1 MELFAEREAAVKLG
15 LFMMP
20 LHDPRRD
27 YATVLNED
35 REAVILADRL
45 GFAEAW
51 IGEHYSTTA
60 EGITAPLV
68 FLASLIAS
76 APSIRFGTGVLN
88 LPLHH
93 PARVAGDVAL
103 FDHLC
108 GGRFLMGIGPGGLST
123 DFELFERTD
132 PAARGPMMLE
142 CIDTVLKIWAG
153 AAPYDI
159 AGKTWN
165 VRVTKTVRLDHGVGA
180 MIKPLQRPHPP
191 IATSITSRNS
201 HTARVAG
208 ERGWIP
214 LSANFVP
221 PSNLRTHWQA
231 YAAGAEAKG
240 RQPDPAL
247 WRVARSI
254 LVTDDDAQAAGYLAD
269 PRCGMR
275 FYFDYLYRNAAIRP
289 GGMNNF
295 KTHLDMPD
303 VAVTLDYMLDAMA
316 IAGSPATVLDRLV
329 ALGDEIG
336 PFGTLVMTAHDWD
349 DAPLWRRSMALLAEQ
364 VMPRFAQHAAALRQ
378 KAKT

>member
-1 MELFAEREAAVKLG
+1 MKLG

-27 YATVLNED
+27 YATVLAED
-35 REAVILADRL
+35 RQAVILADRL
-45 GFAEAW
+45 GFSEVW

-60 EGITAPLV
+60 EGITSPLV
-68 FLASLIAS
+68 FLASLIDS

-88 LPLHH
+88 LPQHH

-123 DFELFERTD
+123 DLELFERTD
-132 PAARGPMMLE
+132 PAAREPLMLE

-153 AAPYDI
+153 TAPYDI
-159 AGKTWN
+159 AGKNWN
-165 VRVTKTVRLDHGVGA
+165 IRVKNTVRLDHGVGE

-191 IATSITSRNS
+191 IATSIASRNS

-221 PSNLRTHWQA
+221 ASNVRTHWEA
-231 YAAGAEAKG
+231 YAAGAAAACRRPE
-240 RQPDPAL
+240 PDL

-254 LVTDDDAQAAGYLAD
+254 LVTDSDAQAAEYLAD
-269 PRCGMR
+269 PRCGAR
-275 FYFDYLYRNAAIRP
+275 FYFDYLYRNAASRP
-289 GGMNNF
+289 GGLNNF
-295 KTHLDMPD
+295 KTRLDMAD
-303 VAVTLDYMLDAMA
+303 AAVTLDYMLDTMM
-316 IAGSPATVLDRLV
+316 ISGRPATVLDRLV
-329 ALGDEIG
+329 ALCEEIG

-349 DAPLWRRSMALLAEQ
+349 QAPLWRRSMELLAQ
-364 VMPRFAQHAAALRQ
+364 DVMPRFAQHVEALR
-378 KAKT
+378 KKDEK